1 MYVGDYM
8 TPRPH
13 TARPDTLLI
22 DAQESMSRHR
32 CHHLPVVEGEDV
44 LVGIVSD
51 RDIRSATSLNQAVN
65 RSLTVGEVMT
75 IDPRTLSP
83 GDRIEEALSILSAG
97 LFSAIP
103 VVERIND
110 AGGRSG
116 RQSGGQL
123 VGILTTIDL
132 LRALRD
138 TLGVDR
144 PGRRIDVEL
153 PGGCADVVRVFD
165 VLSRGGH
172 DVLGATMLRRR
183 NPDGPPSLVVR
194 VPEHE
199 TRAVEHALLAAGC
212 VLSGVSRV
220 T

>member
-13 TARPDTLLI
+13 TVRPGTLLS
-22 DAQESMSRHR
+22 DAQEYMVRHR
-32 CHHLPVVEGEDV
+32 CHHLPVVEGDGT

-51 RDIRSATSLNQAVN
+51 RDVRSATSLNRAVN

-83 GDRIEEALSILSAG
+83 SDPLEDALSILSTG
-97 LFSAIP
+97 LFGAIP
-103 VVERIND
+103 VVERID
-110 AGGRSG
+110 DKQGR
-116 RQSGGQL
+116 REQL

-138 TLGVDR
+138 TLGADR
-144 PGRRIDVEL
+144 PGRRIHVEVV
-153 PGGCADVVRVFD
+153 GGYAGVTRALDAMAREGHEVIGMTAVRHRD
-165 VLSRGGH
+165 H
-172 DVLGATMLRRR
+172 PEAW
-183 NPDGPPSLVVR
+183 SLTVR

-199 TRAVEHALLAAGC
+199 SRGVEHALLSAQC
-212 VLSGVSRV
+212 VILDRS